1 MAVIREQRQFKIG
14 TIGVAR
20 ASEGGR
26 IVGQQIAQSANQF
39 ANLFYQEGLQAAEKA
54 GTEAAQSV
62 ERERIMTINP
72 QTGQPEAYSPP
83 APFGRAAADAYQR
96 VVQRRF
102 QESMDEE
109 MRIKSAELAAR
120 YEDNPNGVAL
130 YETAMS
136 DYIAAMS
143 ESAEGQ
149 FGGYISEVGASY
161 LNLTR
166 SNLAINQMRRERSQA
181 REAQAAAAQSANNQL
196 RMLVSQYGPEALNGP
211 TLANSIANSS
221 NVVVEDS
228 VQSGLFD
235 PSAINVNNRDQALSV
250 AYGYI
255 EYASRNINDPETLE
269 LLQHAIGTQ
278 DPNAVPAGYE
288 YIADAMR
295 GFGSDYEALSD
306 MESMADG
313 LLADRR
319 EYVGVLRQ
327 REIDE
332 MERQEAISIFNMNEG
347 TAASVASAS
356 SMASDP
362 AFQAGAVAQRALQA
376 YQSATA
382 EAQSYIASGRT
393 DLSNSVIENRNSILN
408 GYIEGL
414 HLRAVSGLDR
424 DQTEQLEAAI
434 MASNPRLAPTEE
446 SRSALTALLSISRS
460 TDYNVIED
468 MPPFI
473 GSYRDGAARFVDSE
487 QAATAY
493 NNFRQN
499 VERDIFDIR
508 LQRGENI
515 DSAIASSIVAVR
527 GIENLDPN
535 VAENAI
541 NEIQYRGGQALISQF
556 LEGNPTETQ
565 IAAAA
570 NVLEGGDITDG
581 LTQNQ
586 VNLLTAARDLGA
598 SSGKEANLRTHF
610 NTVSGSVRELRRQ
623 EEARL
628 EEFQSVDRIF
638 NQGAGDPTSVSDR
651 RLVEERFQSSFA
663 TQLQAAGYQSLGQMF
678 ADPAALQNEEVRPI
692 LEAVNRMNV
701 MPESLHNLFVSLSN
715 GSFVGNSPTTLISHY
730 TNYRDYTYGGIVMD
744 NPMMSSL
751 TEEQRTTLNFLAD
764 ASPILGSDN
773 QALADLYTSRSRMRN
788 DPNFSDKAETFFGSS
803 PYEFVRNL
811 DGASNLSASALRG
824 MEAAAVSL
832 FALSSERGM
841 SAEAVQDQL
850 ERQLERSYPDGGGI
864 VFGPNMSPRTRAPLS
879 YAAPNNEN
887 IMQDYVIRR
896 LTEAGVTNP
905 RLGLGGQGALAATG
919 RAIGGAVM
927 SAVGIDTNQSIGG
940 GRYFLQP
947 IGTPTR
953 GFVQYQVVELLPAEQ
968 GGRRPVMET
977 RTEEIE
983 GEQVQ
988 VVAPLIIS
996 NQDPVY
1002 LNMVRENT
1010 RLRNQ
1015 NALDRAERVGRVRE
1029 QYAPAPEFEF
1039 GINP

>member
-26 IVGQQIAQSANQF
+26 IVGQAISQSADQF
-39 ANLFYQEGLQAAEKA
+39 ANMFYQEGLQFAEKA
-54 GTEAAQSV
+54 GVEAAQSV
-62 ERERIMTINP
+62 ERERVMTINP
-72 QTGQPEAYSPP
+72 QTGQPEAYAPP

-109 MRIKSAELAAR
+109 MRVKSAELAAR
-120 YEDNPNGVAL
+120 YEDNPNATAL

-136 DYIAAMS
+136 DYIAAMADT
-143 ESAEGQ
+143 AEGQ
-149 FGGYISEVGASY
+149 FKGYISDVGASY

-166 SNLAINQMRRERSQA
+166 SNLAINQMRREREAA
-181 REAQAAAAQSANNQL
+181 RASQAAAAQEANAQL
-196 RMLVSQYGPEALNGP
+196 RSMVSQYGPEILNGP
-211 TLANSIANSS
+211 TIANSLAS
-221 NVVVEDS
+221 SSAETIDDG
-228 VQSGLFD
+228 VQAGLFG
-235 PSAINVNNRDQALSV
+235 PQAVGQNSRSQALSV
-250 AYGYI
+250 TYGYI

-288 YIADAMR
+288 YIAEALR
-295 GFGSDYEALSD
+295 GFGADYEALAD
-306 MESMADG
+306 IERFADG

-327 REIDE
+327 REVAEI
-332 MERQEAISIFNMNEG
+332 ERQEAISIFNMSEG

-356 SMASDP
+356 AMGSDP
-362 AFQAGAVAQRALQA
+362 AFQAGSVAQRALQA
-376 YQSATA
+376 YQTATA
-382 EAQSYIASGRT
+382 EAQSHVANGRT
-393 DLSNSVIENRNSILN
+393 DLSTAVLNNRNSVLN

-414 HLRAVSGLDR
+414 HLRAVDGLDR

-434 MASNPRLAPTEE
+434 MAGNPRLAPTPQ
-446 SRSALTALLSISRS
+446 SREAVSALLSISRS
-460 TDYNVIED
+460 TDYNIVED

-473 GSYRDGAARFVDSE
+473 GSYRDGAAKFTE
-487 QAATAY
+487 TQQAAVAF
-493 NNFRQN
+493 NDFRQN

-515 DSAIASSIVAVR
+515 DAATASAISAVR
-527 GIENLDPN
+527 EIENLDPT

-541 NEIQYRGGQALISQF
+541 NEIQYRAGQAFISQF
-556 LEGNPTETQ
+556 LEGSPTETQ

-570 NVLEGGDITDG
+570 TVLEGGNITDG

-598 SSGKEANLRTHF
+598 NSGKESNLRTHF
-610 NTVSGSVRELRRQ
+610 NTISRRVNELRGQ

-628 EEFQSVDRIF
+628 QEFQDIDRIF
-638 NQGAGDPTSVSDR
+638 RQGAGDPTSVSDR
-651 RLVEERFQSSFA
+651 RLVEQRFQSSFGE
-663 TQLQAAGYQSLGQMF
+663 QLQAAGYQSLGQMF
-678 ADPAALQNEEVRPI
+678 ADPAALQNPEVRPI
-692 LEAVNRMNV
+692 LEAINSMNV

-715 GSFVGNSPTTLISHY
+715 GSFVGNSPATLISHY
-730 TNYRDYTYGGIVMD
+730 MNYRDYTYGGIVME

-751 TEEQRTTLNFLAD
+751 TEEQRATLNFLAD

-773 QALADLYTSRSRMRN
+773 QALADLYASRSRMRN
-788 DPNFSDKAETFFGSS
+788 DPNFSDKAQTFFGSS

-811 DGASNLSASALRG
+811 DGASDLPASGIRG

-832 FALSSERGM
+832 FALSAERGM
-841 SAEAVQDQL
+841 DVDAVKLQL
-850 ERQLERSYPDGGGI
+850 ERQIERSYPDGGGI
-864 VFGPNMSPRTRAPLS
+864 VFGPNMSRRTRAPLS
-879 YAAPNNEN
+879 YASPNNEDV
-887 IMQDYVIRR
+887 MQDYVIRR

-905 RLGLGGQGALAATG
+905 RLGIGGQGALAATA
-919 RAIGGAVM
+919 RAVGGAVM
-927 SAVGIDTNQSIGG
+927 SAVGIDANQSIGG

-953 GFVQYQVVELLPAEQ
+953 GFVQYQVMELLPVEQ
-968 GGRRPVMET
+968 GGRRSVMQTIVNPET
-977 RTEEIE
+977 QEE
-983 GEQVQ
+983 

-996 NQDPVY
+996 NQDPAY
-1002 LNMVRENT
+1002 LQMVSENT
-1010 RLRNQ
+1010 RLQNQ
-1015 NALDRAERVGRVRE
+1015 GPLDRAEQVGRVRE